1 MNLRDFLPEA
11 HVIAPLAAKTVRE
24 AAEQLVARIAAG
36 GAGDAAKLRAAV
48 DRAWPDAVVAV
59 GEVALV
65 AHVRTDAVTR
75 IVAGLGVAPGGIR
88 WEEEPRRDARIII
101 FVAAPPREAARY
113 LQVMGAFA
121 RVLADQAAVGALLA
135 AKRPED
141 VVALPLLDAIEL
153 PPQLTVRDVMTPNVV
168 TITAEKTLG
177 EAARL
182 MFEKDIRALPVVN
195 EAGGFIGMVTHRE
208 LLRHL
213 VPGFVQRA
221 KTGEFRAPTKGEIK
235 GGAGSPADPR
245 SMPLKDA
252 MARSVLC
259 LNEDQTLAD
268 VASLMQ
274 TKDVDRFPVVREGI
288 VVGFLTRADLV
299 RRLIAL

>member
-1 MNLRDFLPEA
+1 MNLRDFLPQA
-11 HVIAPLAAKTVRE
+11 NVLVPLEAKTARD
-24 AAEQLVARIAAG
+24 AADQLASRVGAG
-36 GAGDAAKLRAAV
+36 GAA
-48 DRAWPDAVVAV
+48 DRARLSAAIERAWADAVVAV
-59 GEVALV
+59 GETALV
-65 AHVRTDAVTR
+65 AHVRTDAVSKILTG
-75 IVAGLGVAPGGIR
+75 VGVAPSAIR
-88 WEEEPRRDARIII
+88 WEKEPRRTFRIFI
-101 FVAAPPREAARY
+101 FIAAPPREAARY

-121 RVLADQAAVGALLA
+121 RVLADETAVQALLA
-135 AKRPED
+135 ATGPQD
-141 VVALPLLDAIEL
+141 VAALPVFDEIEL
-153 PPQLTVRDVMTPNVV
+153 PPQITVRDVMTTNVV
-168 TITAEKTLG
+168 TITPDETLG
-177 EAARL
+177 AAARI
-182 MFEKDIRALPVVN
+182 MFERDIRALPVVN
-195 EAGGFIGMVTHRE
+195 ESGGFIGMVTHRE

-221 KTGEFRAPTKGEIK
+221 KTGEFRAPTKAEIK
-235 GGAGSPADPR
+235 GGAGTAADPR
-245 SMPLKDA
+245 LMPVKDA